1 MEENSKLLSV
11 CTVETDEEFLSSLDS
26 ESSDGDMGYDYIP
39 QKLTGSQRLV
49 RFFEARKYKQSAW
62 TLMLC
67 YALATTAEFVADN
80 DFREAKMASMGQV
93 ARANFCSIAFFA
105 QVLSLLTA
113 VVLSLAAEGS
123 FSFMRRVLTL
133 NRMFHFGLIGIIFL
147 ASEGFYLAA
156 GQASG
161 AKLWS
166 VVVPHVGI
174 PVAAF
179 FSQLYFKRPY
189 TAMMWICF
197 LMMTF
202 SLCTFIALRE
212 RYRECPAFSDIRCG
226 SREAALWIESNMNV
240 RSLIYGFVGMNLNVM
255 ASILSERLFHTWKD
269 NFAVLKI
276 NMDLAAA
283 IAAGIAWALVNH
295 SSSTVKK
302 EFNAFERWGS
312 WQFLDYV
319 YVVVLVVWTWLQGL
333 LIMKQSTVLKT
344 MVSEITL
351 ITVTCILDLCSKD
364 TYNFGVRMGPSLM
377 LVLIVYMS
385 FVLYRTAEVYE
396 DERKYHVKA
405 VAPSVEESEE
415 EIQEEMEEW
424 WHFES
429 PWWGC
434 YDKKIK
440 GAPILPAEEDEA
452 GGSAMDTQMLVISLV
467 YAVTDTSRTLLNSY
481 ALSSSQINPNS
492 MSFLSFLVGLLFAS
506 AMTWRSHGLGCN
518 NGDEESQQK
527 STKGLLQAWNLR
539 KIVDYGSSSLLQ
551 AVTMCLGNMAYAFG
565 LSPPMAAVLGK
576 VYTPV
581 LAVGERVVLKKRRKG
596 VEWIAVIILTLGTFS
611 FLYLQIYDFEEGL
624 GKAMK
629 NLFPLI
635 LCIASACTS
644 AFQALVSQG
653 IYEANRDVDFYMN
666 KVRFDAGSA
675 AFTLLVVPLLSLTA
689 SRAKDIVWLPRT
701 VDADCEVDH
710 CWPKVASLS
719 NGGSL
724 HFPWSMESSML
735 TCTSDVCT
743 GVCACHSGLLAG
755 WGLQPALYGFLAI
768 SVLYGILVGII
779 YDKYGSLH
787 RAKCDAFGLL
797 LTYWIGNPLLNYLV
811 KGESFGSS
819 LSDVCLNIVS
829 FIVPLAALATDFG
842 KIMTT
847 KMLQKVCSYRLGLV
861 AGLLSRIRGKE
872 VALLITEHEELDPSN
887 SEAIIDLMDQRAV
900 DMRKQGARVRLVD
913 EQAKSLRAKLTMLF
927 NSLPSHQK
935 HEYHQLTEQ
944 MDGDPGV
951 TRPTKVAIGV
961 KTWGHNHHMVSMARH
976 GVSASAS
983 GSGSLCQIRSL
994 GFQETKDCKDALT
1007 KAANCHETLMKVSQD
1022 PSHQSHQLL
1031 LEQLRDNLVPPEPA
1045 PPFIQFLS
1053 EEH

>member
-1 MEENSKLLSV
+1 MTEESKLLSV
-11 CTVETDEEFLSSLDS
+11 CTIETDEEILSSLES
-26 ESSDGDMGYDYIP
+26 ESSGGEWDYDYIP
-39 QKLTGSQRLV
+39 QKMTGSQRLV
-49 RFFEARKYKQSAW
+49 RFFEARKYKQSAM
-62 TLMLC
+62 TLIVC
-67 YALATTAEFVADN
+67 YALATTAQFAADY

-93 ARANFCSIAFFA
+93 ARANFCSIAFVA
-105 QVLSLLTA
+105 QIVSLVTALVLSM
-113 VVLSLAAEGS
+113 AAEGS
-123 FSFMRRVLTL
+123 FAFIRRVMTVK
-133 NRMFHFGLIGIIFL
+133 RMFHFGLIGAIFL
-147 ASEGFYLAA
+147 LSEGFTLAA

-197 LMMTF
+197 FMMTF

-226 SREAALWIESNMNV
+226 SREAVLWIESNMNV
-240 RSLIYGFVGMNLNVM
+240 RSLIYGFVGMSLNVL

-276 NMDLAAA
+276 NMDFAAV
-283 IAAGIAWALVNH
+283 IVAGIGWALVNH

-302 EFNAFERWGS
+302 EFNAFESWGT
-312 WQFLDYV
+312 WQILDYV
-319 YVVVLVVWTWLQGL
+319 YVVILVTWSWLQGL
-333 LIMKQSTVLKT
+333 IIMKQSTVLKT
-344 MVSEITL
+344 MVSETAL
-351 ITVTCILDLCSKD
+351 ITVLCILDLCSKD

-385 FVLYRTAEVYE
+385 FVLFRTAEVYE
-396 DERKYHVKA
+396 DERKYHVQA
-405 VAPSVEESEE
+405 VAENVEDSEE
-415 EIQEEMEEW
+415 DTLEDAEDW
-424 WHFES
+424 WRCES

-434 YDKKIK
+434 FDKKIK
-440 GAPILPAEEDEA
+440 GMAILPAEEEEM
-452 GGSAMDTQMLVISLV
+452 GGSTMDTQMLVISLV

-492 MSFLSFLVGLLFAS
+492 MSFLSFLVGLVFAS

-518 NGDEESQQK
+518 REVDEESGQK
-527 STKGLLQAWNLR
+527 SSKSLLQAWNFK
-539 KIVDYGSSSLLQ
+539 KILEYGRSSLLQ

-581 LAVGERVVLKKRRKG
+581 LAVGERVVLKKRRKA
-596 VEWIAVIILTLGTFS
+596 VEWIAVIILTLGTFT

-635 LCIASACTS
+635 LCIASACAS

-675 AFTLLVVPLLSLTA
+675 VFTLLVVPLLSLTA
-689 SRAKDIVWLPRT
+689 SRAKDVVWLPRT
-701 VDADCEVDH
+701 VDADCDVDQ
-710 CWPKVASLS
+710 CWPKVSSLS

-724 HFPWSMESSML
+724 HFPWSMEQSML
-735 TCTSDVCT
+735 TCTNDMCT
-743 GVCACHSGLLAG
+743 GVCSCQSGLLAG
-755 WGLQPALYGFLAI
+755 WGLQPALYAFLAI

-797 LTYWIGNPLLNYLV
+797 LTYWIGNPLLNFLV
-811 KGESFGSS
+811 KGESFRSS

-861 AGLLSRIRGKE
+861 AGLFSRIRGKE
-872 VALLITEHEELDPSN
+872 VALLITEHEELVPSKF
-887 SEAIIDLMDQRAV
+887 EAIVDLMDQRAI

-913 EQAKSLRAKLTMLF
+913 EKAISLRWNSKLTMLF

-935 HEYHQLTEQ
+935 HEFHQLIEE
-944 MDGDPGV
+944 MDGEAD

-961 KTWGHNHHMVSMARH
+961 KTSGHNHHMVSMARH
-976 GVSASAS
+976 GVAAGAGGSA
-983 GSGSLCQIRSL
+983 CHVRSL
-994 GFQETKDCKDALT
+994 GFHEIKECKDALS
-1007 KAANCHETLMKVSQD
+1007 KAASCHETLMKVSKD
-1022 PSHQSHQLL
+1022 SSHQSHQAL
-1031 LEQLRDNLVPPEPA
+1031 LEQLRDNLAPPTPA

-1053 EEH
+1053 EER